1 MSTENKP
8 AYLKVYETLKSAI
21 RQSYAPGDFLPPEP
35 QLEEGFGVSRITV
48 RRAVQMLAADG
59 LVTVRQGRGTMVTV
73 PDSARAS
80 NPITST
86 TEILVQAGYHVKTL
100 DTHIDTVIPDA
111 SVLKNLWL
119 TEDTPVTRLQ
129 RIFVGNGRPFSIV
142 TNYINTALVPDL
154 QKHKRELGSLY
165 QLLETHYRLSLDNAT
180 DDITA
185 VGASLE
191 QARTLNIPI
200 GSPLIH
206 IRRILYSQNRP
217 VSCSDMLA
225 DAARCKF
232 RVFLSG
238 RPACEE
244 PAAEKNGDTTVAS
257 EAIAA
262 LAP

>member
-1 MSTENKP
+1 MNTENKP
-8 AYLKVYETLKSAI
+8 AYLKVYETLKAAI
-21 RQSYAPGDFLPPEP
+21 RQSYAPGEFLPPEP
-35 QLEEGFGVSRITV
+35 QLEEGFGVSRITI
-48 RRAVQMLAADG
+48 RRAVQMLAQDG
-59 LVTVRQGRGTMVTV
+59 LVSVRQGRGTMVTV
-73 PDSARAS
+73 PDAAQAA

-86 TEILVQAGYHVKTL
+86 TEVLVQAGYHVKTV
-100 DTHIDTVIPDA
+100 DTYIDTVIPDA

-119 TEDTPVTRLQ
+119 PEDTPVTRLQ

-142 TNYINTALVPDL
+142 TNHLNPSLVPDL
-154 QKHKRELGSLY
+154 VKHKRELGSLY
-165 QLLETHYRLSLDNAT
+165 HLLETRYGLCLDNAT

-185 VGASLE
+185 VGASIE
-191 QARTLNIPI
+191 QAHTLNIPI

-225 DAARCKF
+225 DASRCKF

-244 PAAEKNGDTTVAS
+244 PAAEKSGDMPAAAS
-257 EAIAA
+257 VC
-262 LAP
+262 L